1 MPMSMPMGNDEPKFW
16 SNVLQW
22 PTTIAGQGPNGKS
35 PSSKGSSG
43 NSSSDD
49 HFALRNFSWRKIFW
63 SDALQWPV
71 YGPISLQGMAKT
83 RKIPSFKESSGNF
96 IWIDLVA
103 LGNSQRQVFV
113 FSRGCV
119 DGEDPEATG
128 RLDFG
133 GKKNRCDSSRQIIF
147 INMMISTIVLMLY
160 AIDAMIEAWHVW
172 KCRVWWTAR
181 LTNTLSPHILA
192 TIVRHVYFTFSVFPS
207 HTYADKWIS
216 N

>member
-1 MPMSMPMGNDEPKFW
+1 
-16 SNVLQW
+16 
-22 PTTIAGQGPNGKS
+22 
-35 PSSKGSSG
+35 
-43 NSSSDD
+43 
-49 HFALRNFSWRKIFW
+49 
-63 SDALQWPV
+63 
-71 YGPISLQGMAKT
+71 MAKT

-113 FSRGCV
+113 FSHGCV

-160 AIDAMIEAWHVW
+160 AIDAMIEAWHV
-172 KCRVWWTAR
+172 
-181 LTNTLSPHILA
+181 
-192 TIVRHVYFTFSVFPS
+192 
-207 HTYADKWIS
+207 
-216 N
+216 

>member
-1 MPMSMPMGNDEPKFW
+1 MSMPMGNDEPKFW

-128 RLDFG
+128 IRFWWEKESMRFISPNHFHQYDDFHHCSHALCH
-133 GKKNRCDSSRQIIF
+133 RCD
-147 INMMISTIVLMLY
+147 
-160 AIDAMIEAWHVW
+160 D
-172 KCRVWWTAR
+172 
-181 LTNTLSPHILA
+181 
-192 TIVRHVYFTFSVFPS
+192 
-207 HTYADKWIS
+207 
-216 N
+216 